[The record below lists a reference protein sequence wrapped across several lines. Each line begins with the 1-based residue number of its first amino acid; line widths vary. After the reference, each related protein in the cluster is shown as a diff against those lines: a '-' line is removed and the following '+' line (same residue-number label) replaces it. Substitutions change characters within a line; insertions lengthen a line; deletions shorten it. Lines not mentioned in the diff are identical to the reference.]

1 MIISY
6 KKYILR
12 ISNMSSKFIEFF
24 KGSNVSD
31 IVKNRTNESIQFNDI
46 QFNENQNECLRD
58 LEEIRGQVE
67 SRIGEKR
74 NLMAEFD
81 NLRIEKNTYDQEIVK
96 NVLKLIKFKKEQIN
110 IIDQHIIDPNN
121 DIENL
126 EMEKKEYKEDIQNI
140 ENEYENELEDD
151 LMRSI

>member
-1 MIISY
+1 
-6 KKYILR
+6 
-12 ISNMSSKFIEFF
+12 MSSKFIELF

-31 IVKNRTNESIQFNDI
+31 IVQNRTTESI
-46 QFNENQNECLRD
+46 QFNENQNECLRE

-67 SRIGEKR
+67 SRIGEKI

-81 NLRIEKNTYDQEIVK
+81 NLRIEKNTYDQRIVQ

-126 EMEKKEYKEDIQNI
+126 EREKKEYKEDIINL
-140 ENEYENELEDD
+140 ESEYENELEDD

>member
-1 MIISY
+1 
-6 KKYILR
+6 
-12 ISNMSSKFIEFF
+12 MSSKFIEFF

-31 IVKNRTNESIQFNDI
+31 IVQNRTNESI
-46 QFNENQNECLRD
+46 QFNENQNECLRE
-58 LEEIRGQVE
+58 LEEIRRQVQ

-81 NLRIEKNTYDQEIVK
+81 NLIIEKNTYDQEIVK

-126 EMEKKEYKEDIQNI
+126 EIEKREYKEDIQNI
-140 ENEYENELEDD
+140 ESEYENELEDD

>member
-1 MIISY
+1 
-6 KKYILR
+6 
-12 ISNMSSKFIEFF
+12 MSSKFIEFF

-31 IVKNRTNESIQFNDI
+31 IVQNRTNESI

-58 LEEIRGQVE
+58 LQEIRRQVE
-67 SRIGEKR
+67 SHIGEKR
-74 NLMAEFD
+74 NLMDEFD
-81 NLRIEKNTYDQEIVK
+81 NLRIKKNTYDQEIVK

-126 EMEKKEYKEDIQNI
+126 EIEKREYKEDIQNI
-140 ENEYENELEDD
+140 ESEYENELEDD

>member
-1 MIISY
+1 
-6 KKYILR
+6 
-12 ISNMSSKFIEFF
+12 MSSKFIEFF

-31 IVKNRTNESIQFNDI
+31 IVQNRTNESIQFNENEN
-46 QFNENQNECLRD
+46 QFNENQNECLRE
-58 LEEIRGQVE
+58 LKEIERQVE
-67 SRIGEKR
+67 FRIEEKI
-74 NLMAEFD
+74 NLTAEFD
-81 NLRIEKNTYDQEIVK
+81 NLIIEKNTYDQEIVK

-126 EMEKKEYKEDIQNI
+126 EMEKKKYKEDIQNI
-140 ENEYENELEDD
+140 ESEYENELEDD

>member
-1 MIISY
+1 
-6 KKYILR
+6 
-12 ISNMSSKFIEFF
+12 MSSKFIELF

-31 IVKNRTNESIQFNDI
+31 IVQNRTTESI
-46 QFNENQNECLRD
+46 QFNENQNECLRE

-67 SRIGEKR
+67 SRIGEKI

-81 NLRIEKNTYDQEIVK
+81 NLRIEKNTYDQGIVQ

-126 EMEKKEYKEDIQNI
+126 EREKKEYKEDIKNL
-140 ENEYENELEDD
+140 ESEYENELEDD

>member
-1 MIISY
+1 
-6 KKYILR
+6 
-12 ISNMSSKFIEFF
+12 MSSKFIEFF

-31 IVKNRTNESIQFNDI
+31 IVQNRTNESI

-58 LEEIRGQVE
+58 LQEVRRQIE
-67 SRIGEKR
+67 SHIGEKR
-74 NLMAEFD
+74 NLMDEFD
-81 NLRIEKNTYDQEIVK
+81 NLRIKKNTYDQEIVK

-126 EMEKKEYKEDIQNI
+126 EIEKNEYKEDIQNI
-140 ENEYENELEDD
+140 ESEYENELEDD

>member
-1 MIISY
+1 
-6 KKYILR
+6 
-12 ISNMSSKFIEFF
+12 MSSKFIEFF

-31 IVKNRTNESIQFNDI
+31 IVQNRTNESIQFNENEN

-58 LEEIRGQVE
+58 LQEIRRQVE
-67 SRIGEKR
+67 SHIGEKR
-74 NLMAEFD
+74 NLMDEFD
-81 NLRIEKNTYDQEIVK
+81 NLRIKKNTYDQEIVK

-126 EMEKKEYKEDIQNI
+126 EMEKKKYKEDIQNI
-140 ENEYENELEDD
+140 ESEYENELEDD

>member
-1 MIISY
+1 
-6 KKYILR
+6 
-12 ISNMSSKFIEFF
+12 MSSKFIEFF

-31 IVKNRTNESIQFNDI
+31 IVQNRTNESIQFNDI

-58 LEEIRGQVE
+58 LQEIRRQVE
-67 SRIGEKR
+67 SHIGEKR
-74 NLMAEFD
+74 NLMDEFD
-81 NLRIEKNTYDQEIVK
+81 NLRIKKNTYDQEIVK
-96 NVLKLIKFKKEQIN
+96 NVLKLIKFKREQIN

-126 EMEKKEYKEDIQNI
+126 EIEKNEHKEDIQNI
-140 ENEYENELEDD
+140 ESEYENELEDD

>member
-1 MIISY
+1 
-6 KKYILR
+6 
-12 ISNMSSKFIEFF
+12 MSSKFIEFF

-31 IVKNRTNESIQFNDI
+31 IVQNRTNESIQFNENEN
-46 QFNENQNECLRD
+46 QFNENQNECLRE
-58 LEEIRGQVE
+58 LEEIRRQVQ

-74 NLMAEFD
+74 NLMGEFD
-81 NLRIEKNTYDQEIVK
+81 NLIIEKNTYDQEIVK

-126 EMEKKEYKEDIQNI
+126 EMEKKKYKEDIQNI
-140 ENEYENELEDD
+140 ESEYENELEDD